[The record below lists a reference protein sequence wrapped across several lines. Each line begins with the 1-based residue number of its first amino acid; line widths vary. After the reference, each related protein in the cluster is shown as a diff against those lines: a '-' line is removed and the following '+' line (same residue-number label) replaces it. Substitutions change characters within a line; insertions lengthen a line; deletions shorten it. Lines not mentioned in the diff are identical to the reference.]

1 MLIDMGLAQIGAKP
15 ALLEALGIFNGKDW
29 QADKYHLGGRTPT
42 AVKLQENIKKV
53 EDSLRKN
60 GIDPDRLPGIR
71 QSKSKIDA
79 ALNKIS
85 DTEAARLVR
94 EIYNG
99 IGSTAPTPKAST
111 PKAATPKAPT
121 PKAPAAKAP
130 TPKTPAPKA
139 PAPKAPTAKPDGI
152 MDEFKSMLKKKK
164 PGALLDMLRYRNQ
177 IGSDRV
183 KAIESELQRRKN
195 QAPTPKA
202 PASKALEGVR
212 TKREK
217 MDLEEFK
224 KDIKKEKTEELADIL
239 FARGKGANAVAEGRA
254 NKWHRAALGKD
265 KVDEI
270 EKEVRRRR
278 GVPSERTPL
287 QISKGQSGAAP
298 APKTPAKAPTA
309 KPEAKVKAAQGNI
322 DSFKKKLE
330 RQPDFILSALAK
342 NKPQLG
348 SERIKAVEDEMKQRR
363 EAAAPKTPTAKPA
376 PKAPTPEKE
385 PTRANSGKDSFL
397 KPQKTEGYDFSSEAR
412 KPGWAQVGAAQ
423 LGAQAEDV
431 RLNRDISQPAAL
443 KNGKIGQYEAAALE
457 RLRNVSNVP
466 NLYGIQ
472 YDSKGSAQPIGPEFG
487 NSLGPH
493 INVRPGKLAMELKPG
508 IPARDIWRNDKFVD
522 DLLKARKAIHMRGV
536 AHNDM
541 HMGNVLYDRSNKKLN
556 VIDFGLAQIGPK
568 AALVEALGG
577 WNGKDF
583 QAASKFYK
591 GNGPGVKRYMDNVN
605 NVESKLKK
613 MGIDPE
619 KIPEIRSPMAA
630 IEKYFGKL
638 TDSQAQGL
646 IAEIYDG
653 I

>member
-1 MLIDMGLAQIGAKP
+1 MVANAKKEAEGLTDSK
-15 ALLEALGIFNGKDW
+15 LLENLKEIRNPQYIKAY
-29 QADKYHLGGRTPT
+29 QA
-42 AVKLQENIKKV
+42 
-53 EDSLRKN
+53 
-60 GIDPDRLPGIR
+60 
-71 QSKSKIDA
+71 
-79 ALNKIS
+79 
-85 DTEAARLVR
+85 EAARRGLSVPATK
-94 EIYNG
+94 EP
-99 IGSTAPTPKAST
+99 TA
-111 PKAATPKAPT
+111 KAPT

-130 TPKTPAPKA
+130 TKEQKA
-139 PAPKAPTAKPDGI
+139 PRPLEERTFFIKMVANAKKEAEGLTDSKLLENLKEIRNPQYIKAYRAEAARRGLSVPATKEPTAK
-152 MDEFKSMLKKKK
+152 
-164 PGALLDMLRYRNQ
+164 
-177 IGSDRV
+177 
-183 KAIESELQRRKN
+183 
-195 QAPTPKA
+195 APTPKA
-202 PASKALEGVR
+202 STPKAPAAKPAAKAPAAKPEGVR
-212 TKREK
+212 AKREK
-217 MDLEEFK
+217 MDLDEFK

-239 FARGKGANAVAEGRA
+239 FARGHGAKAVEEARVNKG
-254 NKWHRAALGKD
+254 HRAALGKD

-278 GVPSERTPL
+278 GLPSQGLESEITAG
-287 QISKGQSGAAP
+287 KSGAPAAKPAAKAP
-298 APKTPAKAPTA
+298 AAKPAAPKAPTAKAPTA

-376 PKAPTPEKE
+376 PKAPTPEKA
-385 PTRANSGKDSFL
+385 PTRANPSKETFL
-397 KPQKTEGYDFSSEAR
+397 EPKKVEGYDFSAEAR
-412 KPGWAQVGAAQ
+412 KPGWAQVGSAQ

-457 RLRNVSNVP
+457 KLRNVSNVP

-487 NSLGPH
+487 NFLGPH

-508 IPARDIWRNDKFVD
+508 KPGSYYVRDARPAAVKDLFID

-541 HMGNVLYDRSNKKLN
+541 HMGNVLYDQSNKKLN

-577 WNGKDF
+577 WNGGDY

>member
-1 MLIDMGLAQIGAKP
+1 
-15 ALLEALGIFNGKDW
+15 
-29 QADKYHLGGRTPT
+29 
-42 AVKLQENIKKV
+42 
-53 EDSLRKN
+53 
-60 GIDPDRLPGIR
+60 
-71 QSKSKIDA
+71 
-79 ALNKIS
+79 
-85 DTEAARLVR
+85 
-94 EIYNG
+94 
-99 IGSTAPTPKAST
+99 
-111 PKAATPKAPT
+111 
-121 PKAPAAKAP
+121 
-130 TPKTPAPKA
+130 
-139 PAPKAPTAKPDGI
+139 
-152 MDEFKSMLKKKK
+152 
-164 PGALLDMLRYRNQ
+164 
-177 IGSDRV
+177 
-183 KAIESELQRRKN
+183 
-195 QAPTPKA
+195 
-202 PASKALEGVR
+202 
-212 TKREK
+212 
-217 MDLEEFK
+217 MDLDEFK

-239 FARGKGANAVAEGRA
+239 FARGHGAKAVEEARVNKG
-254 NKWHRAALGKD
+254 HRAALGKD

-278 GVPSERTPL
+278 GLPSQGLESEITAGKSGAPAAKPAAKAPAAKPAAPKAPTAKAPATKPSINLERFRDNIKKQPTNALEKLQEYKTRLGSERL
-287 QISKGQSGAAP
+287 KVLEDEIKRRQEAAAP
-298 APKTPAKAPTA
+298 KAPTA
-309 KPEAKVKAAQGNI
+309 KPAA
-322 DSFKKKLE
+322 
-330 RQPDFILSALAK
+330 
-342 NKPQLG
+342 
-348 SERIKAVEDEMKQRR
+348 
-363 EAAAPKTPTAKPA
+363 
-376 PKAPTPEKE
+376 KE
-385 PTRANSGKDSFL
+385 PTRANPSKETFL
-397 KPQKTEGYDFSSEAR
+397 EPKKTEGYDFSAEAR

-472 YDSKGSAQPIGPEFG
+472 YDSKGSAQPIESKFG
-487 NSLGPH
+487 NGLGPH

-508 IPARDIWRNDKFVD
+508 KPGSYYVRDARPAAVKDLFID

-541 HMGNVLYDRSNKKLN
+541 HMGNVLYDQSNKKLN

-577 WNGKDF
+577 WNGGDW

-591 GNGPGVKRYMDNVN
+591 GNGPGVRRYIDNVN